1 MFPYFHEPCMEFLCP
16 WGNDIVSRLFGSV
29 VLSPILSTQEPL
41 EMETQPATES
51 QVALSLGGTPTPVSP
66 SCSVFCWEIGRTRG
80 VLFAPISQVLKHA
93 LLQTS
98 G

>member
-1 MFPYFHEPCMEFLCP
+1 MEFLCP

-66 SCSVFCWEIGRTRG
+66 SSVPSSAGKLAEQEVFC
-80 VLFAPISQVLKHA
+80 LHQQVKCWNMHYYK
-93 LLQTS
+93 QVDES
-98 G
+98 CH